1 MTDGVPGRPDRPPVA
16 IVAAVAANG
25 VIGRDGALPWRLP
38 ADLRHFRALTLGHA
52 VVMGRRT
59 FESLPA
65 ALAGRQ
71 NIVVTSDRAYRAPGA
86 QTAPG
91 LDAALAL
98 ATLPP
103 PAFCIGGAALYR
115 EALGIARTLHLTE
128 IERAFDGDVRFPAF
142 DRHAW
147 IEVARERH
155 ADEAAGFAY
164 AFVRYERRGPR

>member
-1 MTDGVPGRPDRPPVA
+1 MPLRREL
-16 IVAAVAANG
+16 IVAALAATPVTVLG
-25 VIGRDGALPWRLP
+25 ADGAASAPRSGFMD
-38 ADLRHFRALTLGHA
+38 AAKLGKSK
-52 VVMGRRT
+52 
-59 FESLPA
+59 EP
-65 ALAGRQ
+65 
-71 NIVVTSDRAYRAPGA
+71 IVVTSDRAYRAPGA

-115 EALGIARTLHLTE
+115 EALGLARTLHLTE